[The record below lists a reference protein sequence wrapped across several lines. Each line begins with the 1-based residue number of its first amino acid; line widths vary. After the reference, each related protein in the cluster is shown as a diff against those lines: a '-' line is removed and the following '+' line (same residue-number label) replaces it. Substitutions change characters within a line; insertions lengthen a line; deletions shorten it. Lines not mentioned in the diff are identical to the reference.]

1 MRTLFRW
8 LSAACL
14 LFLLFPA
21 APSAADSE
29 KFALVG
35 NKDVPDT
42 LDKEDVKQIFL
53 GKRTFWDQDR
63 QITFVIFSKE
73 GIFNAFLK
81 VYIGKT
87 MDQYKNYWKKQVF
100 TGKGRMPKAF
110 EQSSDLS
117 AYIAETS
124 GAIGFLPEDDVN
136 PEIVKLIT
144 IKW

>member
-14 LFLLFPA
+14 LFLFFPA
-21 APSAADSE
+21 APSAAASE

-42 LDKEDVKQIFL
+42 LDKEDIKQIFL
-53 GKRTFWDQDR
+53 GKRTFWDRDR

-117 AYIAETS
+117 AYVAETS